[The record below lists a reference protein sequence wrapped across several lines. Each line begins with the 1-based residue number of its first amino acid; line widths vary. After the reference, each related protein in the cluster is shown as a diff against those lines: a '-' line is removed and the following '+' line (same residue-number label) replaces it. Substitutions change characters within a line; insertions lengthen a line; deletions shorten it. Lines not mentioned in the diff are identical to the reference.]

1 METSAIAA
9 AFVAAQSSRLQ
20 TAVAAKML
28 KMNADAASNA
38 VQLLDA
44 ASQNLNR
51 LANVAAGIGGNLD
64 ITA

>member
-1 METSAIAA
+1 MDPSSIAT
-9 AFVAAQSSRLQ
+9 AFVAAQSSQLQ

-28 KMNADAASNA
+28 KMNADMASSA
-38 VQLLDA
+38 VQLIDA
-44 ASQNLNR
+44 ASQNLDR